1 LARPGGG
8 CRARRK
14 AGSVISTTR
23 SPSRKAVRWKRSPT
37 GAAYILRLKK
47 ADQDSEPWRTA
58 AEALLM
64 ASEGRG
70 PIMHARI
77 AMLRALN
84 AGKPKSDPAPSP
96 KHAKAYRIVR

>member
-1 LARPGGG
+1 LKGWEREFDDPIPLPKGRALETLDDAR
-8 CRARRK
+8 
-14 AGSVISTTR
+14 
-23 SPSRKAVRWKRSPT
+23 
-37 GAAYILRLKK
+37 AYILRLKK
-47 ADQDSEPWRTA
+47 ADQDSQPWQTA

-77 AMLRALN
+77 GMLRALN
-84 AGKPKSDPAPSP
+84 AGKPKPDPEPSP